1 MLGLMMNDIALHSSS
16 YLKIQKLMK
25 KLLVLFLLLGSI
37 IPSVEAGVSPEGVPR
52 GSRNFFPEG
61 RPRTRKPRCRSNGKV
76 TVCRMPKPRPRKCTV
91 RRPCIPRDYY
101 RPHPR
106 IPMPLR

>member
-1 MLGLMMNDIALHSSS
+1 
-16 YLKIQKLMK
+16 MK
-25 KLLVLFLLLGSI
+25 KLLVLFLLFGSI
-37 IPSVEAGVSPEGVPR
+37 LPSVEAGVSPEGIPR

-61 RPRTRKPRCRSNGKV
+61 RPRTRKPRCKEHGGV
-76 TVCRMPKPRPRKCTV
+76 VVCKMPRPRKKCT
-91 RRPCIPRDYY
+91 RFNPCIPRDYY

>member
-1 MLGLMMNDIALHSSS
+1 MMDDIALHPSL
-16 YLKIQKLMK
+16 YLDSKLMK
-25 KLLVLFLLLGSI
+25 KLLLTFLLLGSI
-37 IPSVEAGVSPEGVPR
+37 LPSVEAGVSPEGIPR
-52 GSRNFFPEG
+52 GSRNAFPEG
-61 RPRTRKPRCRSNGKV
+61 RNRPRKPRCKKHGGVVACK
-76 TVCRMPKPRPRKCTV
+76 MPRPRKCTI

>member
-1 MLGLMMNDIALHSSS
+1 
-16 YLKIQKLMK
+16 MK
-25 KLLVLFLLLGSI
+25 KLLLTFLILGSI
-37 IPSVEAGVSPEGVPR
+37 IPSVEAGVSPEGIPR
-52 GSRNFFPEG
+52 NSRNVFPEG
-61 RPRTRKPRCRSNGKV
+61 RPRTRKPRCKTDGKV
-76 TVCRMPKPRPRKCTV
+76 VVCRMPRKPRKCTI

>member
-1 MLGLMMNDIALHSSS
+1 MLGLMMNDITLHSSS
-16 YLKIQKLMK
+16 YLDSKLMK
-25 KLLVLFLLLGSI
+25 KLLLTFLILGSI
-37 IPSVEAGVSPEGVPR
+37 LPSVEAGVSPEGIPR

-61 RPRTRKPRCRSNGKV
+61 RNRPRRPRCRSNGKV
-76 TVCRMPKPRPRKCTV
+76 TVCRMPKPRKCTV